1 MDKEI
6 IQYHF
11 DELLKTLIILSS
23 PAEKQKDIMGFG
35 NVGEDML
42 VDFESHFNGV
52 IANHYVETGFLSAN
66 EIKKLEE
73 YDRFLDKKCNGQ
85 VIEVFTNFDK
95 LKNNSVW
102 EEIRT
107 ETFKLLKYISKD
119 NLDIEITREIDK
131 NLEWTIT
138 KLIKKK

>member
-23 PAEKQKDIMGFG
+23 PAEKQKYIMGFG

-42 VDFESHFNGV
+42 VDFDSHFNGDMG
-52 IANHYVETGFLSAN
+52 NHYVETGLLSVN
-66 EIKKLEE
+66 QVKKLEE
-73 YDRFLDKKCNGQ
+73 YDRFIDKKCKGQ
-85 VIEVFTNFDK
+85 TTDVFTNFDE
-95 LKNNSVW
+95 LKNNSIW

-107 ETFKLLKYISKD
+107 ETDILLKYLTKD
-119 NLDIEITREIDK
+119 KMDIEVKRKMDK
-131 NLEWTIT
+131 NIEWTKT
-138 KLIKKK
+138 KLIKNK

>member
-11 DELLKTLIILSS
+11 DELLKTLIILFS
-23 PAEKQKDIMGFG
+23 PAEKQKYIMGFG

-42 VDFESHFNGV
+42 IDFDSNFNGV
-52 IANHYVETGFLSAN
+52 MAYHYVENGFLSGN
-66 EIKKLEE
+66 EVKKIEE

-85 VIEVFTNFDK
+85 TTDVFTNFDE
-95 LKNNSVW
+95 LKNTSVW
-102 EEIRT
+102 KEVRP
-107 ETFKLLKYISKD
+107 ETFKLLKYLTKD
-119 NLDIEITREIDK
+119 NLDIEVTREIDK
-131 NLEWTIT
+131 NIEWTKT